1 VSGNFKKKILH
12 RYKNNFKYV
21 STSEILVPSRTSV
34 TDSPTYILDLIGTTP
49 LLCVLFPLQSS
60 SAFLHRRICHQKKET
75 FSETKQELKIYPEC
89 FTSGTNSAHHCN
101 ICKRSFKYK
110 YLLTRHMRLHTG
122 AKPFA
127 CKECR
132 KRFSRKDHL
141 DVHELIHSGYKPY
154 ACDTYRKDKLK
165 YHIRTHHGKC
175 EKLEQKGTQTI
186 LQAD

>member
-1 VSGNFKKKILH
+1 
-12 RYKNNFKYV
+12 
-21 STSEILVPSRTSV
+21 
-34 TDSPTYILDLIGTTP
+34 
-49 LLCVLFPLQSS
+49 
-60 SAFLHRRICHQKKET
+60 
-75 FSETKQELKIYPEC
+75 
-89 FTSGTNSAHHCN
+89 
-101 ICKRSFKYK
+101 
-110 YLLTRHMRLHTG
+110 MRLHTG

>member
-101 ICKRSFKYK
+101 IASA
-110 YLLTRHMRLHTG
+110 LLNINIHWHGTYAYTQ
-122 AKPFA
+122 
-127 CKECR
+127 
-132 KRFSRKDHL
+132 
-141 DVHELIHSGYKPY
+141 ELSLSHVRNAVNDLVERI
-154 ACDTYRKDKLK
+154 
-165 YHIRTHHGKC
+165 I
-175 EKLEQKGTQTI
+175 
-186 LQAD
+186 